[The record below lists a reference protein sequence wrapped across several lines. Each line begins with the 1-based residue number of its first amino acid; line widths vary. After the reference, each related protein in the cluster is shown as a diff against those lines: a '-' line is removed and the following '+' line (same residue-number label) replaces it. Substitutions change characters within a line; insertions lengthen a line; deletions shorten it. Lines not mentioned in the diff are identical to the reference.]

1 MRVSFHNTNNLV
13 NLGKLWCCCSWF
25 FLTTFLWAGTT
36 ASRFT
41 WTGTC
46 TGRPGTAP
54 WTVSLISINNVVL
67 KSMLR
72 TPPLGLRHHF
82 AGSLF
87 GYMFRECKRKIKK
100 KYGDTFAGFRSQ
112 SRGIWLEPEPSL
124 WPGSG
129 STLIICLIIHENY
142 MELNIIW
149 CLF

>member
-1 MRVSFHNTNNLV
+1 MELDADLDPHYIVCGSETLELLKKLDCWKGRMSDWLSFSMRVSFHNTYNLV

-72 TPPLGLRHHF
+72 TPPLGLLHHF
-82 AGSLF
+82 AGSRF
-87 GYMFRECKRKIKK
+87 DFMFWECKRTIK
-100 KYGDTFAGFRSQ
+100 
-112 SRGIWLEPEPSL
+112 
-124 WPGSG
+124 
-129 STLIICLIIHENY
+129 
-142 MELNIIW
+142 NILTH
-149 CLF
+149 LFVC